1 MRWHHSTPAQARR
14 MPWKN
19 GLGMTLELAVEP
31 AGATLETGFHWRLSS
46 AEVATSGHFSSF
58 PGVERWLLLLS
69 GAGFR
74 IDFGERG
81 CVLLDEPLVP
91 LRFSGDWPATA
102 TLLEGPCR
110 DLNLMVDPGR
120 CRASLQVLH
129 PDAELP
135 ISLASGSHLFFVA
148 AGSLAVPLCN
158 LHLETRHLLRVDDGP
173 AELTLVPDS
182 GRASLV
188 WVQLEQT

>member
-1 MRWHHSTPAQARR
+1 MRWQHMTPAEARR

-19 GLGMTLELAVEP
+19 GLGLTLELAVEP
-31 AGATLETGFHWRLSS
+31 PGATLETGFHWRLSS
-46 AEVATSGHFSSF
+46 AEVATSGPFSSF
-58 PGVERWLLLLS
+58 PGLERWLLLLE

-81 CVLLDEPLVP
+81 CVLLDEPRVP

-102 TLLEGPCR
+102 TLLEGPCI
-110 DLNLMVDPGR
+110 DLNLMVDPGC

-129 PDAELP
+129 ADAELP
-135 ISLASGSHLFFVA
+135 LPLAPGTHLVFIA
-148 AGSLAVPLCN
+148 AGSLAVPLWN
-158 LHLETRHLLRVDDGP
+158 LHLETSHLLRVEDGP

-182 GRASLV
+182 DGASLV
-188 WVQLEQT
+188 WIHLEHL